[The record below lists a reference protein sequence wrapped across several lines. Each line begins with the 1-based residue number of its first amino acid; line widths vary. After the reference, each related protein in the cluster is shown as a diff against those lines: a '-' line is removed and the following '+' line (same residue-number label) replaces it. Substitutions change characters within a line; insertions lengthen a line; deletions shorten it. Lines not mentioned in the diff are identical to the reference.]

1 MADAAL
7 RERVLAEARARLAAG
22 AVPTPDELA
31 AAVGISRRSYY
42 RLVGGSHRAF
52 LREAGYIAE
61 PDARARL
68 LDAAAAM
75 LDEVGFARL
84 LMDAVAARAAVSRAT
99 LYRLFPG
106 KAELL
111 AALAESRAP
120 LPALDRF
127 LTAAADRPAVEALP
141 ELVTAAIPRLLAQ
154 RGVLRA
160 VMAEAILAGPESAPA
175 RAVLAGT
182 YAALTDYLRGQMAA
196 GQLRQTDPLTAVQ
209 ALVGPLLLAV
219 AVQPQFWAEVGGT
232 AATPEETIAG
242 LVQIW
247 LHGLQ
252 PDPPATS

>member
-7 RERVLAEARARLAAG
+7 RAQLLGVARARLAAG
-22 AVPTPDELA
+22 AVPSPVELA
-31 AAVGISRRSYY
+31 AAVGVSRSTYY

-52 LREAGYIAE
+52 LREAGHVAE
-61 PDARARL
+61 PNARARL
-68 LDAAAAM
+68 LDAAAAL
-75 LDEVGFARL
+75 LDTGGLSGL

-127 LTAAADRPAVEALP
+127 LTSAANRPAAEVLP
-141 ELVTAAIPRLLAQ
+141 ELAIAAIPRLVAQ

-160 VMAEAILAGPESAPA
+160 VLAEAILAGPESAPA
-175 RAVLAGT
+175 RAVLSGT
-182 YAALTDYLRGQMAA
+182 YAALTDYVRGQMAA
-196 GQLRQTDPLTAVQ
+196 GRLRQMDPLVAVQ

-219 AVQPQFWAEVGGT
+219 AVQPEFWEE
-232 AATPEETIAG
+232 AAAAAPPLEQAFARH
-242 LVQIW
+242 VQIW
-247 LHGLQ
+247 LHGLL
-252 PDPPATS
+252 PDPPAGR